1 MPPSEPPD
9 PVEKTRDILL
19 DKDDYL
25 DSGKPNIYPLP
36 VLGVPMDFK
45 RHIENA
51 WNLTLG
57 KIVSLILITLVLVGV
72 SSLSL
77 GILAPVA
84 MAGYT
89 QSLLLLIRSG
99 REPKVQD
106 LFSYMK
112 LFLPLLGFG
121 AAVFVITLIG
131 FSLFFL
137 PGMIIV
143 IAITFCCIYML
154 PLMTDK
160 NMSVIDAVKESYAMS
175 RRGELVDHVVVVII
189 FMAITMIG
197 GTVFIGVL
205 FTQPLA
211 TLFLL
216 STYEELDKATPP
228 AAPQQS

>member
-1 MPPSEPPD
+1 
-9 PVEKTRDILL
+9 
-19 DKDDYL
+19 
-25 DSGKPNIYPLP
+25 
-36 VLGVPMDFK
+36 MDFK
-45 RHIENA
+45 RHIETA
-51 WNLTLG
+51 WNLTLAN
-57 KIVSLILITLVLVGV
+57 IVALILITLVLVGI

-89 QSLLLLIRSG
+89 QSLLQLVRNG
-99 REPKVQD
+99 REPRVQD
-106 LFSYMK
+106 LFSHMK

-121 AAVFVITLIG
+121 LAIFVAISIG
-131 FSLFFL
+131 FMLLFL
-137 PGMIIV
+137 PGILVIV
-143 IAITFCCIYML
+143 AITFCCIYVL

-160 NMSVIDAVKESYAMS
+160 EMRLVDAIKESYAMS
-175 RRGELVDHVVVVII
+175 RRDELVDHVVVVII

-216 STYEELDKATPP
+216 STYEEKIKIIPPP
-228 AAPQQS
+228 APQAV

>member
-1 MPPSEPPD
+1 
-9 PVEKTRDILL
+9 
-19 DKDDYL
+19 
-25 DSGKPNIYPLP
+25 
-36 VLGVPMDFK
+36 MDFK

-51 WNLTLG
+51 WNLTL
-57 KIVSLILITLVLVGV
+57 KNIVSLILLTLVFVGV
-72 SSLSL
+72 SALTF

-84 MAGYT
+84 LAGYT

-106 LFSYMK
+106 LFSHMK

-121 AAVFVITLIG
+121 LAVLVVTSIG
-131 FSLFFL
+131 FMLLFL
-137 PGMIIV
+137 PGILITV
-143 IAITFCCIYML
+143 AITFCCIYML
-154 PLMTDK
+154 PLMTDRGM
-160 NMSVIDAVKESYAMS
+160 NVIDAVKESYAMS
-175 RRGELVDHVVVVII
+175 RRGEIVDHVVVVII

-216 STYEELDKATPP
+216 STYEEKIRATPP
-228 AAPQQS
+228 PAPQQP